1 MRGSILE
8 SDVPPRQDVA
18 LSDKQS
24 DMHRKQNTPN
34 NEFRPESH
42 SQHLPGSSQNFS
54 HQQNRQVSIMDNK
67 YKPMKN
73 ELMLKV

>member
-8 SDVPPRQDVA
+8 SDVPPPQDVA

-34 NEFRPESH
+34 NEFRQESH

-54 HQQNRQVSIMDNK
+54 HQQNRQVFVMHNK
-67 YKPMKN
+67 SKPN
-73 ELMLKV
+73 E

>member
-18 LSDKQS
+18 ISDKQS
-24 DMHRKQNTPN
+24 DMHRKQNTSN
-34 NEFRPESH
+34 NEFRQESH

-54 HQQNRQVSIMDNK
+54 HQQNRQVFVKHKK
-67 YKPMKN
+67 YEQN
-73 ELMLKV
+73 ERNICLL

>member
-34 NEFRPESH
+34 NEFRQESH

-54 HQQNRQVSIMDNK
+54 HQQNRQVFVMYDK
-67 YKPMKN
+67 YKSN
-73 ELMLKV
+73 EWNKLML